1 MPESS
6 TSPRKEEYMNQSKK
20 MVLTAYEALD
30 EKKGEEIRIIG
41 IGEISILADYFIIAG
56 GASKPQLQ
64 PKPSRT
70 ISGIRWCAVCI

>member
-1 MPESS
+1 
-6 TSPRKEEYMNQSKK
+6 MNQSKK

-64 PKPSRT
+64 AMINNVQEKCMRQALTSSGSRET
-70 ISGIRWCAVCI
+70 ATAAGS

>member
-20 MVLTAYEALD
+20 MALTAYEALD

-56 GASKPQLQ
+56 GSKQTTAPGDDQQ
-64 PKPSRT
+64 RT
-70 ISGIRWCAVCI
+70 GENA